1 MRGQS
6 VEEVAALD
14 DSWPTLMDGRDA
26 GKTGES
32 PDAGKTCQE
41 LSYRSSLVAGVRY
54 RAEGTLETLC
64 VVCPEHS
71 LFTSHHESNL
81 NGPKL

>member
-32 PDAGKTCQE
+32 PDAGETGQE
-41 LSYRSSLVAGVRY
+41 LS
-54 RAEGTLETLC
+54 
-64 VVCPEHS
+64 
-71 LFTSHHESNL
+71 
-81 NGPKL
+81 